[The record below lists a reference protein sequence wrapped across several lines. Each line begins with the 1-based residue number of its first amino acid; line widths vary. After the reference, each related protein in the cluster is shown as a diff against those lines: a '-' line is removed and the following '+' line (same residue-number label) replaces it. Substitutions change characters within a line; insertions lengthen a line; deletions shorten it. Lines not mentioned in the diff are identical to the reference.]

1 MIGSSETAI
10 FCKSTALAYAFNW
23 LKMDFLVLNSGSTSQ
38 KLALVE
44 IEAETET
51 HKNIAGAKVCRNLQN
66 LRNLRTLRTLWVN
79 GHSNL
84 KSVEGRQEAIEI
96 LLAEM
101 ERETGRSRGT
111 VDAIGH
117 RVVHGGSLFSE
128 ATIIDSTVLAS
139 LKELTELAPLHNS
152 HCLEGIE
159 YCFKSC
165 AGQTQIA
172 VFDTAFHS
180 SMPEKASVYALP
192 YRWYQSHGVKRF
204 GFHGINVEYCLGRL
218 PALFPADNKL
228 PSRTVVCH
236 LGGGCSVT
244 AVLDGRSIDTTM
256 GFTPLEGLV
265 MATRSGS
272 IDPGILSY
280 IAGKE
285 NLSLEQLE
293 MVLNRDSGLKGISG
307 LTGDMQELLTARQA
321 GLKRAELAFDIFVHS
336 TSKHIAAMAA
346 SLNGIDALVFT
357 GGIGENSSV
366 VRQSICQQLNFLGVQ
381 LDSERCGA
389 ARSNKDC
396 LISEGPVAVA
406 VIKADE
412 FAQIASQCH
421 SLIARESD

>member
-10 FCKSTALAYAFNW
+10 FCKSTALAYAFELLIMN
-23 LKMDFLVLNSGSTSQ
+23 FLVLNSGSTSQ

-51 HKNIAGAKVCRNLQN
+51 HKNIAGAKVS
-66 LRNLRTLRTLWVN
+66 RNLRILWVN

-84 KSVEGRQEAIEI
+84 RSVEGRQEAIEI

-101 ERETGRSRGT
+101 ERETGRSRST

-172 VFDTAFHS
+172 VFDTAFHGS
-180 SMPEKASVYALP
+180 IPEKASVYALP

-218 PALFPADNKL
+218 PALFPADNEL
-228 PSRTVVCH
+228 PSRIVVCH

-293 MVLNRDSGLKGISG
+293 TVLNRDSGLKGISG

-321 GLKRAELAFDIFVHS
+321 GLKRAELAFDIFVLS
-336 TSKHIAAMAA
+336 VSKHIAAMAA

-366 VRQSICQQLNFLGVQ
+366 VRQSICQRLNFLGVQ
-381 LDSERCGA
+381 LDSERCA
-389 ARSNKDC
+389 AATGGQPDC
-396 LISEGPVAVA
+396 LIADGPVAVA

-412 FAQIASQCH
+412 FAQIASHCD
-421 SLIARESD
+421 SLIERKQTKLI